1 MRVALLGAGK
11 FGSMFMSQA
20 ARTPGLRLVAVA
32 DLSPG
37 RARAALTRVGWP
49 AAALNAESTA
59 DALKNGKVYF
69 TDDTDAVIASP
80 DVEIVVDATG
90 QAAAGIEHVLAC
102 CEHGKHII
110 MVNVEA
116 DALAGPLLARRARE
130 AGIVY
135 SLAYGDQP
143 ALICEMVD
151 WARACGFEVMAAGKG
166 TKYLPEFH
174 TSTPDTVWP
183 YYGFTAEMVAAGDF
197 NAQMFNSFL
206 DGTKSAIEMA
216 AVSNATGLQ
225 PSPSGLHFPP
235 CGVDDLARVLRPRE
249 DGGILHHRGQVEVV
263 SSLERDGRPVF
274 RDLRWGV
281 YVTLAADS
289 DYAPLLQGIRT
300 GHRPRRQLHRHVQA
314 PSPVGPG
321 AGRQRGQRRPA
332 PRTHRRAGRLAWRR
346 GGHRQR
352 DLPAG
357 QALDGEG
364 GYTVY
369 GRLMPAR
376 DSVEEGYLPLGLS
389 HQVKLK
395 HAVRQS
401 QPIRWRDV
409 EYDEQS
415 TALRFRRE
423 MEQIFA

>member
-1 MRVALLGAGK
+1 MNLHRLLKQREADKKPLRVALLGAGK

-116 DALAGPLLARRARE
+116 DALAGPLLARRARGRHRLF
-130 AGIVY
+130 AG
-135 SLAYGDQP
+135 LRRP
-143 ALICEMVD
+143 
-151 WARACGFEVMAAGKG
+151 ARADLRNGRLGARLRLRGHGRRQG

-263 SSLERDGRPVF
+263 SSLERDGRPCS
-274 RDLRWGV
+274 
-281 YVTLAADS
+281 VTCA
-289 DYAPLLQGIRT
+289 
-300 GHRPRRQLHRHVQA
+300 
-314 PSPVGPG
+314 G
-321 AGRQRGQRRPA
+321 AC
-332 PRTHRRAGRLAWRR
+332 T
-346 GGHRQR
+346 
-352 DLPAG
+352 
-357 QALDGEG
+357 
-364 GYTVY
+364 
-369 GRLMPAR
+369 
-376 DSVEEGYLPLGLS
+376 
-389 HQVKLK
+389 
-395 HAVRQS
+395 
-401 QPIRWRDV
+401 
-409 EYDEQS
+409 
-415 TALRFRRE
+415 
-423 MEQIFA
+423 